1 MGSWFSQALVNLVEN
16 AVFWAREFRKGDVHV
31 AVGAVVEPDA
41 VLLRVD
47 DNGPGVDP
55 ERRERVFEPY
65 ETSRKSG
72 TGLGL
77 AIVKK
82 IVLDHGGEIWIEDSP
97 LGGARFCLRLP
108 RVSAAP

>member
-1 MGSWFSQALVNLVEN
+1 MRTCVQVIRSEG
-16 AVFWAREFRKGDVHV
+16 
-31 AVGAVVEPDA
+31 
-41 VLLRVD
+41 
-47 DNGPGVDP
+47 
-55 ERRERVFEPY
+55 RRERVFEPY

-108 RVSAAP
+108 RARAVAG